1 MEKYIESGYVDVD
14 YVVGNVSADV
24 FRSRIEM
31 DVVETPTTIEYRFNI
46 ISLVTGQPI
55 RLKYSTDVILSDGK
69 VITIPDSMSE
79 YTYTIDKVTKIK
91 GIEFETSPS
100 ITNVDATFVE
110 FDGKKI
116 ELIETDDGK
125 YILKEIVVTQDSVSI
140 ALGENASI
148 SLTSG
153 EKIFLKKTETKDFV
167 EAEKDEIPKLLKIKT
182 QAQDTGEELFI
193 KPKNTASNIMVI
205 EKETTV
211 GLVPRNI
218 FHTNDGAEM
227 IEEMAV
233 GDETIVFQKMVGAG
247 RTYYKLNDLVSVNRL
262 KAFKDL
268 KQNFIFRE
276 FE

>member
-1 MEKYIESGYVDVD
+1 
-14 YVVGNVSADV
+14 
-24 FRSRIEM
+24 
-31 DVVETPTTIEYRFNI
+31 
-46 ISLVTGQPI
+46 
-55 RLKYSTDVILSDGK
+55 
-69 VITIPDSMSE
+69 MSE

-167 EAEKDEIPKLLKIKT
+167 EAEKGEIPKLLKIKT
-182 QAQDTGEELFI
+182 QAQDTGKELFI

-218 FHTNDGAEM
+218 FHTNDGDEM

-247 RTYYKLNDLVSVNRL
+247 KTYYKLNDLVSANRL
-262 KAFKDL
+262 KSFKDL

>member
-46 ISLVTGQPI
+46 ISLVTSQPI

-91 GIEFETSPS
+91 DIEFETSPS

-167 EAEKDEIPKLLKIKT
+167 EAEKGEIPKLLKIKT
-182 QAQDTGEELFI
+182 QDQGTGKELFI

-233 GDETIVFQKMVGAG
+233 GDETIVFQKTVGAG
-247 RTYYKLNDLVSVNRL
+247 RTYYKLTDLVSVNRL
-262 KAFKDL
+262 KSFKDL

>member
-116 ELIETDDGK
+116 ELIETDDGEYK
-125 YILKEIVVTQDSVSI
+125 LKEIVVTQDSVPI

-167 EAEKDEIPKLLKIKT
+167 EAEKGEIPKLLKIKT

-268 KQNFIFRE
+268 KHNFIFRE

>member
-167 EAEKDEIPKLLKIKT
+167 EAEKGEIPKLLKIKT
-182 QAQDTGEELFI
+182 QAQDTGKELFI

-218 FHTNDGAEM
+218 FHTNDGDEM

-247 RTYYKLNDLVSVNRL
+247 KTYYKLNDLVSVNRL
-262 KAFKDL
+262 KSFKDL

>member
-116 ELIETDDGK
+116 ELIETDDGEYK
-125 YILKEIVVTQDSVSI
+125 LKEIVVTQDSVPI

-247 RTYYKLNDLVSVNRL
+247 RTYYKLTDLVSVNRL